1 MEMKNYLV
9 EELSNREKAY
19 LKALV
24 INKAKEFLR
33 KNWRDLKGE
42 VINFSDSI
50 EVNYTLNIN
59 DLFSAVEE
67 TAYGIDDFEKIASS
81 KELYYLLKALSKK
94 EKTVLFLFCTKKK
107 SINEIAYEMERSRE
121 TVWRN
126 EKKTTN
132 KLARKLKK
140 GK

>member
-1 MEMKNYLV
+1 MERKNYLV
-9 EELSNREKAY
+9 EELSNEEKAY

-59 DLFSAVEE
+59 DPFSAVEE

-94 EKTVLFLFCTKKK
+94 EKTVLFLLCKKNK
-107 SINEIAYEMERSRE
+107 PIKEIAYEMKRSRE

-132 KLARKLKK
+132 KLAKKLKK